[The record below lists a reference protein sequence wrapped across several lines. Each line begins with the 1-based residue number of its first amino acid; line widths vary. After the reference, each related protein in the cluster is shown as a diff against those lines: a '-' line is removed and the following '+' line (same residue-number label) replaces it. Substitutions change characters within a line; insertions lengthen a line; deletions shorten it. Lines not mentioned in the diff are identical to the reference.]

1 MLTSSKIKSVE
12 KKEKKAKMYEKTSH
26 FQVCQN
32 AFTAENHNHI
42 MFDVIFFYDEID
54 LYTNAEC

>member
-1 MLTSSKIKSVE
+1 
-12 KKEKKAKMYEKTSH
+12 MYEKTSH
-26 FQVCQN
+26 FQVYQN
-32 AFTAENHNHI
+32 AFTTGNHNHI

>member
-1 MLTSSKIKSVE
+1 
-12 KKEKKAKMYEKTSH
+12 MYEKTSH

-32 AFTAENHNHI
+32 AFTTGNHNHI

-54 LYTNAEC
+54 LYTNVEC